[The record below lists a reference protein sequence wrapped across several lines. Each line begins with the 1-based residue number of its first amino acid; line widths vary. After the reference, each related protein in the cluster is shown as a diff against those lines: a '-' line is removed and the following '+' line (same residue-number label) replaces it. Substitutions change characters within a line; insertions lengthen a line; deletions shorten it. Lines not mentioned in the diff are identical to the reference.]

1 MRSRAVTHASG
12 QFGVLIRGA
21 WLALLLLASG
31 CAQLP
36 PRPAMP
42 VETAVAVGTGTELD
56 RLIAAEE
63 TLHPGESG
71 FRLVSDGPEG
81 FAIRAQSARIA
92 SRSIDVQT
100 YIWNGDTTGLA
111 LASVLLVAAD
121 RGVKVRLL
129 VDDMDARA
137 KNDGLAALDAHPNI
151 EVRMFNPLPSR
162 SGAMAFVVD
171 FLGDAKR
178 LNHRMHNKTWIAD
191 NRIAIVGG
199 RNLGDEYFGAD
210 AEVNFVDLD
219 FAMVGPVVRDA
230 SASFDRYWNS
240 EVVYPISLLSPEK
253 VNPESLE
260 QLRGKLAAAMQEAKK
275 SRYAEALRRDDN
287 LARLVHGDRHVHW
300 TSTYRFISDDPSK
313 ATLDPDRKNSLV
325 LAAMVPLMRD
335 AQKDLTI
342 ISPYFV
348 PGKGGTSSLAAL
360 AQAGKGVRIL
370 TNSLAANDV
379 AMVYGAY
386 EEYRNDLLA
395 RGVQLWELKP
405 LPGSKTTY
413 SMFGSGGSSL
423 HTKGLSVDEETLIVG
438 SYNLDA
444 RSTELNCEQVVLVGS
459 PALARQFMGIFDQQ
473 TSGERS
479 WKVTLSDGHTSW
491 TDGVKTYDSAPEAST
506 GRKFQAWLAG
516 VLPVEA
522 QL

>member
-1 MRSRAVTHASG
+1 MISMAGTRESRPIAALAH
-12 QFGVLIRGA
+12 GA
-21 WLALLLLASG
+21 WLALLLLAAG

-36 PRPAMP
+36 PRPALP
-42 VETAVAVGTGTELD
+42 AEAAVPVGTGTELD
-56 RLIAAEE
+56 SLIAPEE
-63 TLHPGESG
+63 ERRPGESG

-81 FAIRAQSARIA
+81 FAIRARVAQLAG
-92 SRSIDVQT
+92 RSIDVQT
-100 YIWNGDTTGLA
+100 YIWNGDTTGAA
-111 LASVLLVAAD
+111 LAYVLLQAAD

-129 VDDMDARA
+129 LDDMDARA
-137 KNDGLAALDAHPNI
+137 RNDGLAAIDAHPNV

-162 SGAMAFVVD
+162 SGTMALIGD
-171 FLGDAKR
+171 WLGNAKR

-191 NRIAIVGG
+191 NRLAIVGG

-210 AEVNFVDLD
+210 DEVNFVDLD

-240 EVVYPISLLSPEK
+240 EVAYPMTLLSPEA
-253 VNPESLE
+253 VSAESLA
-260 QLRGKLAAAMQEAKK
+260 QLRTRLNAAMEEARK
-275 SRYAEALRRDDN
+275 SRYAEALRRDDT
-287 LARLVHGDRHVHW
+287 LARLVHGDRHVVW
-300 TSTYRFISDDPSK
+300 TATYRFVADDPGK
-313 ATLDPDRKNSLV
+313 ATRNPDRKNSHV
-325 LAAMVPLMRD
+325 LAAIVPLLRD
-335 AQKDLTI
+335 AQKDMTI

-348 PGKGGTSSLAAL
+348 PGKQGTANLARS
-360 AQAGKGVRIL
+360 AQAGKDIRIL

-386 EEYRNDLLA
+386 EKYREDLLES
-395 RGVQLWELKP
+395 GVQLWELKP

-423 HTKGLSVDEETLIVG
+423 HTKGLSVDEETLVVG

-444 RSTELNCEQVVLVGS
+444 RSTELNCEQVVMVGS
-459 PALARQFMGIFDQQ
+459 PELARQFMGIFDHQ
-473 TSGERS
+473 TAGDRS
-479 WKVTLSDGHTSW
+479 WRVTLSDGHTIWS
-491 TDGVKTYDSAPEAST
+491 DGVKTYDSAPDASA

-516 VLPVEA
+516 VLPIEA